1 VLHVV
6 PLDPDTFDA
15 DALLAVCRDQM
26 PRYMVP
32 RRVVTSA
39 AFPRT
44 ASGKIDR
51 KAVTAGEPATVP

>member
-1 VLHVV
+1 
-6 PLDPDTFDA
+6 
-15 DALLAVCRDQM
+15 M

-32 RRVVTSA
+32 RRIAIAA

-51 KAVTAGEPATVP
+51 RAVTAGDAVPVP